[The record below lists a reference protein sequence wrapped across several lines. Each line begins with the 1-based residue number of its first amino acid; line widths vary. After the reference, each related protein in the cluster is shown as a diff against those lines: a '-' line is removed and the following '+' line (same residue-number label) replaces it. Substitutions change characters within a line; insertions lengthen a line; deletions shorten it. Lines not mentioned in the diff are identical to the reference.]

1 MTAPWLT
8 FFAIIGVA
16 VLYVIVPIVADT
28 FMRFRDRRIV
38 HCPEQDRPARVQIDA
53 TLAAMTA
60 VPGPPKLMVERCSF
74 WPDRADCAQRCTRHM
89 T

>member
-1 MTAPWLT
+1 MTAPSLT

-16 VLYVIVPIVADT
+16 VLYVVLPIVADT
-28 FMRFRDRRIV
+28 FMRFRGRRMV
-38 HCPEQDRPARVQIDA
+38 NCPEQDRPARVQIDA

-60 VPGPPKLMVERCSF
+60 VPGPPKLLVQRCSF
-74 WPDRADCAQRCTRHM
+74 WPDRADCAQRCTRDM

>member
-8 FFAIIGVA
+8 FFAFVGVA
-16 VLYVIVPIVADT
+16 VLYVIAIVVDT

-38 HCPEQDRPARVQIDA
+38 HCPEKNRLARVQIDA

-60 VPGPPKLMVERCSF
+60 VPGPPKLMVQRCAF
-74 WPDRADCAQRCTRHM
+74 WPDGAECAQGCTRYM

>member
-8 FFAIIGVA
+8 FLAIIGIA

-28 FMRFRDRRIV
+28 FMRFRARRMV
-38 HCPEQDRPARVQIDA
+38 HCPEEGKPARVQIDA
-53 TLAAMTA
+53 TFAAMTA

-74 WPDRADCAQRCTRHM
+74 WPDRADCAQQCTRDI